1 MTMVKNK
8 DEGKGYL
15 LSRIEVS
22 ARLLTRMASVRRA
35 LEPYPNLKPVRSGT
49 SLEYLLDDRQVRDH
63 FYLVRIESA
72 SATITIYS
80 KATPLYFI
88 QEAVLRFLNIIQVI
102 GRDYEVH
109 LPSLYPYL
117 ILALAGQQTR
127 RTLLEEASVQ
137 KESSDILLARR
148 LIQLMKENKRLR
160 EMHTAEL
167 GRSRRL
173 LQTLVVIEGS
183 GGAGIEEITKD
194 TGLSKAEILGILPS
208 LHEIGYKAIRM
219 TPDKFN
225 LVRM

>member
-8 DEGKGYL
+8 NEGKGYL

-22 ARLLTRMASVRRA
+22 ARLLTRMASVRRTLA
-35 LEPYPNLKPVRSGT
+35 LYPNLKPVRSGT
-49 SLEYLLDDRQVRDH
+49 CLEYVLDDGEARDH
-63 FYLVRIESA
+63 FYLVRIESTF
-72 SATITIYS
+72 ATLAIYS
-80 KATPLYFI
+80 KTTPLYFI

-102 GRDYEVH
+102 GRDYEVR

-117 ILALAGQQTR
+117 ILALSGQQTR
-127 RTLLEEASVQ
+127 RILLEETSVQ
-137 KESSDILLARR
+137 KENPDILLARR
-148 LIQLMKENKRLR
+148 LIQLMKENKRLG
-160 EMHTAEL
+160 EIHTAEL

-183 GGAGIEEITKD
+183 GGAGIEEITKN

-208 LHEIGYKAIRM
+208 LHEIGYKAISI
-219 TPDKFN
+219 TSDKFN

>member
-1 MTMVKNK
+1 MEKK
-8 DEGKGYL
+8 DDAMRGYL

-22 ARLLTRMASVRRA
+22 ARLLTRMASVRRTLA
-35 LEPYPNLKPVRSGT
+35 LYPNLRPVRSGT
-49 SLEYLLDDRQVRDH
+49 CLEYVIDDGEVRDH
-63 FYLVRIESA
+63 FYLVRIEST
-72 SATITIYS
+72 SATLVIYS
-80 KATPLYFI
+80 KTTPLYFI

-102 GRDYEVH
+102 GRDYEVR
-109 LPSLYPYL
+109 LPGLYPYL
-117 ILALAGQQTR
+117 ILALAGQQMR

-137 KESSDILLARR
+137 KENPDILLARR

-183 GGAGIEEITKD
+183 GGAGIEEITEN
-194 TGLSKAEILGILPS
+194 TGLSKADILGVLPS

-219 TPDKFN
+219 TSDKFN
-225 LVRM
+225 LVKM